1 MPVADIKAVITGKD
15 CPHMKEKGALK
26 QNKVRLCEFVCT
38 RVCTRARVWVAGCVT
53 RRENVLLYASE
64 LHNVMSVT

>member
-1 MPVADIKAVITGKD
+1 MLSAVPVADIKAVITGKD

-26 QNKVRLCEFVCT
+26 QNKVCFSVYAG
-38 RVCTRARVWVAGCVT
+38 VHVGGCVCSGEKT
-53 RRENVLLYASE
+53 WFCVLE